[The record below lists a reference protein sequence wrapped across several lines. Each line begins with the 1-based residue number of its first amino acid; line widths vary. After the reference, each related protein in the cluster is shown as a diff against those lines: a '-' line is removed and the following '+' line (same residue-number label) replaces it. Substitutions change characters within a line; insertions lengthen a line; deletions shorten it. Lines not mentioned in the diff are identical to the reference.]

1 MLRRGH
7 EQARGSLLAYDTD
20 RPAVEA
26 ARRDPRQFEALYR
39 KYVAQIYS
47 FALYELRDP
56 TAAEDVTATVFMRA
70 LEDFHGHRS
79 HPERID
85 VPHLRPGHGR
95 RLARTHDSDNAIS
108 IDTRG

>member
-70 LEDFHGHRS
+70 LAGLPRFR
-79 HPERID
+79 ERNEAKGWFLQG
-85 VPHLRPGHGR
+85 VF
-95 RLARTHDSDNAIS
+95 S
-108 IDTRG
+108 